1 MMPRPLLFRY
11 VLKQFS
17 VRIKTGNGLCL
28 KRLISRL
35 NCGVCSILII
45 KHRMEERFKGRGVDA
60 SCADAVSCVFAR
72 FGGDFVMGTERGEY
86 RDVHTVLYTDA

>member
-17 VRIKTGNGLCL
+17 VRIKTG
-28 KRLISRL
+28 
-35 NCGVCSILII
+35 
-45 KHRMEERFKGRGVDA
+45 
-60 SCADAVSCVFAR
+60 DAVSCVFAR
-72 FGGDFVMGTERGEY
+72 FGGYFVIGTEVGEC

>member
-1 MMPRPLLFRY
+1 
-11 VLKQFS
+11 
-17 VRIKTGNGLCL
+17 
-28 KRLISRL
+28 
-35 NCGVCSILII
+35 
-45 KHRMEERFKGRGVDA
+45 MEECFKGRGVDA